1 MLFNSLQYLI
11 FLPIVVLLYWVVP
24 QKWRPLLLLCASYI
38 FYAAWKPIYLVLII
52 VMTLANYVFGFLISS
67 TKTLS
72 KFFLVMAISVNLLIL
87 CYYKYA
93 NFIVQ
98 SLFRA
103 LNLVHIPHG
112 DLKFD
117 VILPLGI
124 SFFTFEFLHYIIEV
138 YKGGQVI
145 KDPIKFAVFAG
156 FFPTQIA
163 GPIKR
168 YLDFIPQITEGKNFD
183 ISQFEK
189 GFVMVL
195 HGLAKKVLLAD
206 NLATYVNL
214 VYGAPASATNADLWL
229 ATYAFAFQVYCDF
242 SGYTDIAIGSSLMMG
257 IEIPPNFNVP
267 FMASSIRDLWHRQHI
282 SLSHW
287 FRDYVYFSLGG
298 SRCSQ
303 LRSYFNLIMT
313 TSLAGLWHGAAWH
326 YVMWGVFQGVSLIV
340 HREWMRL
347 YQDRP
352 WLNKFVKTRLWY
364 VMAIFITFQAFC
376 ISYVFF
382 RAGTNSIALNMLGRM
397 LRPWE
402 SAPQIHPLFLS
413 TKGPLVAPLVP
424 FIVAALAIAHI
435 LSEFLRRN
443 SFWSKTP
450 RLLQAMYCVFLI
462 VMMLALM
469 PDQSSRFIYFQF

>member
-24 QKWRPLLLLCASYI
+24 QKWRPLLLLCASYV
-38 FYAAWKPIYLVLII
+38 FYAAWKPIYLVLI
-52 VMTLANYVFGFLISS
+52 VGMTLVNYFLGFLISWTKKS
-67 TKTLS
+67 TR
-72 KFFLVMAISVNLLIL
+72 FFLILAIVVNLLIL

-93 NFIVQ
+93 NFIVD
-98 SLFRA
+98 SVFRA
-103 LNLVHIPHG
+103 LNIVHIPHG
-112 DLKFD
+112 DLRFD

-124 SFFTFEFLHYIIEV
+124 SFFTFEFLHYVIEI
-138 YKGGQVI
+138 YKGGPVI
-145 KDPIKFAVFAG
+145 KDPIKFALFAG

-168 YLDFIPQITEGKNFD
+168 YMDFIPQITEGRRFD
-183 ISQFEK
+183 INDFEK

-214 VYGAPASATNADLWL
+214 IYGDPAAAANADLWM

-242 SGYTDIAIGSSLMMG
+242 SGYTDGSSLMMG
-257 IEIPPNFNVP
+257 IKIPPNFDVP
-267 FMASSIRDLWHRQHI
+267 FMATSIRDLWHRQHI

-303 LRSYFNLIMT
+303 WRSYFNLVLT

-326 YVMWGVFQGVSLIV
+326 HVMWGFYQGGSLIV

-347 YQDRP
+347 YEGKP
-352 WLNKFVKTRLWY
+352 GLNKFVRTRLWHL
-364 VMAIFITFQAFC
+364 MAILITFNTFC
-376 ISYVFF
+376 LSYVFF
-382 RAGTNSIALNMLGRM
+382 RANTNSRALYMLGRM
-397 LRPWE
+397 LNP
-402 SAPQIHPLFLS
+402 AQLGPHIHPLFLS
-413 TKGPLVAPLVP
+413 STGPLVAPMVP
-424 FIVAALAIAHI
+424 FILGALAIAHV
-435 LSEFLRRN
+435 LSEYLKRN

-450 RLLQAMYCVFLI
+450 RLLQAIYCAFLI
-462 VMMLALM
+462 FMMLALM
-469 PDQSSRFIYFQF
+469 PEESNRFIYFQF